1 MLSIIHAAGWPI
13 WPLLFTSLLAVALI
27 VERGLA
33 LRRERVLPRELL
45 GEVLSLARRPQL
57 PPDTLDRLRNHS
69 ALGRVLAAGL
79 QLRTAPRPAIENSL
93 AEAGRVAAHDLQR
106 YLNGLGTIAAVA
118 PLMGLFGTV
127 IGMIEIFS
135 GWSPTGGDPAQLA
148 RGISIALY
156 NTALGILVA
165 IPALI
170 FQRMYRARV
179 AGYLLEMEQ
188 AAGRLLDSLRPLGG
202 THP

>member
-1 MLSIIHAAGWPI
+1 MLAIIHDAGWPI

-27 VERGLA
+27 VERGLS
-33 LRRERVLPRELL
+33 LRRQRVLPNELL

-57 PPDTLDRLRNHS
+57 PPETIERLRAHS
-69 ALGRVLAAGL
+69 TLGRVLAAGL
-79 QLRTAPRPAIENSL
+79 QQRTAHRPAIENAL
-93 AEAGRVAAHDLQR
+93 ADAGRVAAHDLQR
-106 YLNGLGTIAAVA
+106 YLTGLGTIAAVA

-135 GWSPTGGDPAQLA
+135 AWSPTGGDPAQLA

-170 FQRMYRARV
+170 FQRLYRARV

-188 AAGRLLDSLRPLGG
+188 AAGRLLDTLRPASGAG
-202 THP
+202 T

>member
-1 MLSIIHAAGWPI
+1 MLAIIHDAGWPI
-13 WPLLFTSLLAVALI
+13 WPLLFTSLLALALI
-27 VERGLA
+27 VERALSLRRQRVLPNELLGDALSLA
-33 LRRERVLPRELL
+33 LR
-45 GEVLSLARRPQL
+45 PQL
-57 PPDTLDRLRNHS
+57 TAEAIDRLHSHS

-79 QLRTAPRPAIENSL
+79 RLRAAPRPAIENAL
-93 AEAGRVAAHDLQR
+93 AEAGRVTAHDLQR

-135 GWSPTGGDPAQLA
+135 GWSPTGGDPSVLA

-156 NTALGILVA
+156 NTALGILIA

-188 AAGRLLDSLRPLGG
+188 AAGRLLDTLRPI
-202 THP
+202 TNSHP